1 MKIHKTVHTKSG
13 RIDKRKN
20 TGGKLFI
27 AAYKKAAKKAA
38 TERRKKERQAERQ
51 AASAR
56 KAREREVARKTRERE
71 RERAR
76 IQRENEKQRQKD
88 LAALEKRN
96 KKISQ
101 FVARYQLDCEKIG
114 LFFNKEIALETAEK
128 CIQASVTPAQQK
140 KYYIDGNESAIL
152 ERTFQSRLL
161 TMVTSVSKGMNP
173 ASHYLSA
180 ESGKALIA
188 ELIEARVKNDDELRA
203 FPSLKSFLTSV
214 DEEETEAKYWHD
226 ESKKVS
232 DQMARVIE
240 IRSML
245 PDDIDD
251 LVEFVEG
258 SEQLTLEALESSEV
272 YKGGLDKKTRLVA
285 ELEEKYSSLIS
296 D

>member
-27 AAYKKAAKKAA
+27 AEYKKAAKKAA
-38 TERRKKERQAERQ
+38 TERRKKAKAERQ

-128 CIQASVTPAQQK
+128 CT
-140 KYYIDGNESAIL
+140 
-152 ERTFQSRLL
+152 R
-161 TMVTSVSKGMNP
+161 
-173 ASHYLSA
+173 
-180 ESGKALIA
+180 
-188 ELIEARVKNDDELRA
+188 RA
-203 FPSLKSFLTSV
+203 
-214 DEEETEAKYWHD
+214 
-226 ESKKVS
+226 
-232 DQMARVIE
+232 
-240 IRSML
+240 
-245 PDDIDD
+245 
-251 LVEFVEG
+251 
-258 SEQLTLEALESSEV
+258 
-272 YKGGLDKKTRLVA
+272 
-285 ELEEKYSSLIS
+285 
-296 D
+296 